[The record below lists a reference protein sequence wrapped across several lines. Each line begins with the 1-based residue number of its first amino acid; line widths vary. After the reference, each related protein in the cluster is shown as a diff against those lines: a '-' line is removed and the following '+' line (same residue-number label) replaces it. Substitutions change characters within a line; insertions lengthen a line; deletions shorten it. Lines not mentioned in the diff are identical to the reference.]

1 MSFSFFGL
9 FVTVT
14 FENAIYFS
22 FHEILMTFSPL
33 YSYLALGIAPSTSMP
48 GSSGTQR
55 VVQPVTICSSLFLL
69 ASLCVAENMDSHIQH
84 FYTYSLLQTMKALI
98 ANCCCLFCMLFL
110 YVCWRQP
117 GENQIAIDKMG

>member
-48 GSSGTQR
+48 GPSGTQQ
-55 VVQPVTICSSLFLL
+55 VVQPVIICSSLSSGLL
-69 ASLCVAENMDSHIQH
+69 VCSRKHGLSHSALSYILSLSDHEGFNSKLLL
-84 FYTYSLLQTMKALI
+84 SLLHA
-98 ANCCCLFCMLFL
+98 FL
-110 YVCWRQP
+110 VRVL
-117 GENQIAIDKMG
+117 ETAR